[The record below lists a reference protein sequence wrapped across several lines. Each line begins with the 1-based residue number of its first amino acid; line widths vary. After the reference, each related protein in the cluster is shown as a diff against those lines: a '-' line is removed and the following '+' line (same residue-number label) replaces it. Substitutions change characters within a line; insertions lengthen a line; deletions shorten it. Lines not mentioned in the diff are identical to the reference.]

1 MLVSD
6 LFSSLAPETPKGM
19 WVKVAVDVHLFT
31 SLSYA
36 VPPILQPLIAAG
48 QLVQVP
54 FRNKAKTGLVLEV
67 SHVAPDYDGKIR
79 EVLDVIDRTPLLNA
93 TGLKFLQFVAEY
105 YMSPIGEVMRLA
117 VPAAARV
124 EGIKWYHPVDVDK
137 AEPQQT
143 SVPDH
148 LRPAL
153 QVIPP
158 EGAPVHDL
166 REKTGLTYASLAELE
181 DLGLV
186 RVEYEDDGVVR
197 PKTEAYYRL
206 AAEPEGRL
214 GGKQAALVALLTELG
229 ETKLADIKARI
240 PAPNASLKSLEERG
254 IVSRREVEV
263 YRDPFKDVDARATI
277 ESELTPTQRTA
288 YNAITRAFGGFAGF
302 LLHGVT
308 GSGKTMV
315 YVETIRHLRSLGKRA
330 LILLPEIALTPQFV
344 GVFRGYF
351 GDDIAVLH
359 SGLSQAQKFDQWR
372 RIQRNEVSIVIGAR
386 SAVFAPLDDLG
397 MIIVDEEH
405 DSSFKQEDGPRY
417 NARDLALMRGK
428 LENAVV
434 VLGSATPSLE
444 SYQNAKEGRLHLL
457 RMPERVQSRPLPK
470 VSLVDM
476 RRRTDLA
483 YGVLSGPLLDGLTGS
498 FMAMKQSI
506 LFLNRRGY
514 SPSVVCTTCGFK
526 FQCSQCDVSLTYH
539 RRQESLRC
547 HHCDFSV
554 RLPEL
559 CPECGE
565 AAIGPVGVGTEK
577 LEEVLGE
584 LYPNRKVERLD
595 RDTGSGTGLQ
605 EILRRVNAG
614 EVDILVGTQMVTK
627 GHDFPGVTMVG
638 VVLADMSLN
647 FPDFR
652 AAERTFQ
659 LMTQVAGRAGRGDDP
674 GEVIVQTYS
683 PDHYSLTTA
692 AEHNFE
698 DFAEK
703 ELALRKQL
711 SYPPFSYMIAIKF
724 EAASE
729 GAVLQAAR
737 DYAMTARRLIR
748 KESELSGVSVLGP
761 AIAPI
766 EKLRGKTRYQLLFRH
781 AERNKVRKL
790 VGSVL
795 QNELYFDASGK
806 PEHRNVR
813 IVVDIDPLN
822 LL

>member
-1 MLVSD
+1 MSE
-6 LFSSLAPETPKGM
+6 LFGNLAPKPTGM

-36 VPPILQPLIAAG
+36 VPAILQPMICAG

-54 FRNKAKTGLVLEV
+54 FRNKAKTGLVLEI
-67 SHVAPDYDGKIR
+67 SSVAPDYEGKIR
-79 EVLDVIDRTPLLNA
+79 DVLDVIDRTPLMNA

-124 EGIKWYHPVDVDK
+124 EGIKWYHPVDVDE
-137 AEPQQT
+137 ADLEQPP
-143 SVPDH
+143 VPEH

-166 REKTGLTYASLAELE
+166 REETGLTYASLAELE
-181 DLGLV
+181 DLRLV

-240 PAPNASLKSLEERG
+240 PAPNASLRSLEERG

-263 YRDPFKDVDARATI
+263 YRDPFKDVEARATI
-277 ESELTPTQRTA
+277 DSELTPTQKRA
-288 YNAITRAFGGFAGF
+288 YDAITRAFGGFAGF

-315 YVETIRHLRSLGKRA
+315 YVETIRHLRTLGKRA

-444 SYQNAKEGRLHLL
+444 SYQNAKEGRLGLL

-470 VSLVDM
+470 VTLVDM
-476 RRRTDLA
+476 RRRSDLA
-483 YGVLSGPLLDGLTGS
+483 YGVLSGQLLDGLTGS

-703 ELALRKQL
+703 ELTLRKQL

-748 KESELSGVSVLGP
+748 KESDLAGVSVLGP

-795 QNELYFDASGK
+795 QHELYFDASGK